1 MNSREKLF
9 LLFFLFLVAVILL
22 LVIRG
27 SSFRKLELHSRTLH
41 NIVSSPSIVY
51 TTLPTAE
58 FDSTLPVPSS
68 LYGTVGSSKS
78 ELKLCDD
85 GDLQFFVNQ
94 KRIWN
99 IKYPRAIVQSPET
112 EALKEVQMGQ
122 WGPAVATSG
131 PCKLTLSPLAI
142 TRYDLPHWT
151 LFGGFEEMRGETSGT
166 VFLMSDNRQK
176 RAVLLKN
183 GDIVIL
189 NTSAEKSS
197 QVINTTLQT
206 SLYNAWVTV

>member
-9 LLFFLFLVAVILL
+9 LLFVLFFVALILL

-27 SSFRKLELHSRTLH
+27 SSFRKLEQHTRTLH
-41 NIVSSPSIVY
+41 NIVSSPAIAY
-51 TTLPTAE
+51 TTLPTAA
-58 FDSTLPVPSS
+58 FDSNLPVPSS
-68 LYGTVGSSKS
+68 LIGTVGSSKS
-78 ELKLCDD
+78 ELKLGDD
-85 GDLQFFVNQ
+85 GNLEYFVNQ

-99 IKYPRAIVQSPET
+99 LKSPRAILQSPET
-112 EALKEVQMGQ
+112 EVLKEVQMGK
-122 WGPAVATSG
+122 WGPVAAVSG

-151 LFGGFEEMRGETSGT
+151 LFGGFEDVRGDTSGT
-166 VFLMSDNRQK
+166 IFLISENRKK

-189 NTSAEKSS
+189 SMAAERNS
-197 QVINTTLQT
+197 QVVETTLES
-206 SLYNAWVTV
+206 SLYNAWVSA